1 MGSLSR
7 ACREADD
14 GTGGRDE
21 KLTTGKRAS
30 RLALT
35 AAAGLVAA
43 ACATK
48 SDVVDLQTS
57 IQTDLAAM
65 EARQDSFSMQLQLL
79 REDLL
84 AALESQEQRTLVG
97 GSELQRQLDDMR
109 MMLSQLQELSGQNQ
123 RWLLELQ
130 DLARRSGVPVEN
142 PDAGAAVSDPPG
154 GAEDSGD
161 GQTGGPAD
169 LYEAS
174 LQQYRR
180 GSYET
185 ARTGFDEFLSQYP
198 THALAPDAQYYR
210 AETFVQTDDSDRA
223 LEEFARVLELYPNS
237 RRAPTA
243 LYRSGIVEVERG
255 RSDDA
260 VLFFTRIVQGYPD
273 SDEAKL
279 AEDQLRRLNQ

>member
-1 MGSLSR
+1 MGTEQKR
-7 ACREADD
+7 RFRNR
-14 GTGGRDE
+14 GYGG
-21 KLTTGKRAS
+21 KLTTGRKAGQ
-30 RLALT
+30 LALT

-43 ACATK
+43 ACASK

-65 EARQDSFSMQLQLL
+65 EARQDSFSAQLMLL

-109 MMLSQLQELSGQNQ
+109 LMLSQLQELSGQNQ

-130 DLARRSGVPVEN
+130 QLARRSGVPVEN
-142 PDAGAAVSDPPG
+142 PGAAGADAGGTPAGGDDAAGQD
-154 GAEDSGD
+154 ADS
-161 GQTGGPAD
+161 GGPAA

-210 AETFVQTDDSDRA
+210 AETFVQTGDEDGA
-223 LEEFARVLELYPNS
+223 LVEFARVLELYPNS

-243 LYRSGIVEVERG
+243 LYRSGVVEVERG

>member
-1 MGSLSR
+1 MGPEQER
-7 ACREADD
+7 RVRYR
-14 GTGGRDE
+14 GYVG
-21 KLTTGKRAS
+21 KLTTGRGV
-30 RLALT
+30 RQLALV
-35 AAAGLVAA
+35 AATGLVVA

-65 EARQDSFSMQLQLL
+65 EARQDSLSVHLQLL

-97 GSELQRQLDDMR
+97 GSELQRQLDDMS

-130 DLARRSGVPVEN
+130 ELARRSGVPVEQ
-142 PDAGAAVSDPPG
+142 PPADATDTPADGAADT
-154 GAEDSGD
+154 GD
-161 GQTGGPAD
+161 GQAGGPAD

-185 ARTGFDEFLSQYP
+185 ARTGFDEFMSQYP

-210 AETFVQTDDSDRA
+210 AETFVQTGDADRA

>member
-1 MGSLSR
+1 MGSEQKRRLCNR
-7 ACREADD
+7 
-14 GTGGRDE
+14 GYGG
-21 KLTTGKRAS
+21 KLTTGRKAGQ
-30 RLALT
+30 LALT

-48 SDVVDLQTS
+48 SDVVELQTS
-57 IQTDLAAM
+57 IQYDLAAM
-65 EARQDSFSMQLQLL
+65 EARQDSFSVQLTAL
-79 REDLL
+79 RTDLL

-109 MMLSQLQELSGQNQ
+109 QMLSQLQELSGQNQ
-123 RWLLELQ
+123 RWLLEMQ
-130 DLARRSGVPVEN
+130 DLARRSGVPTEDSSAGVSVTPGGGE
-142 PDAGAAVSDPPG
+142 DAGD
-154 GAEDSGD
+154 D
-161 GQTGGPAD
+161 QTGGPAA

-210 AETFVQTDDSDRA
+210 AETFVQTGAADRA

-243 LYRSGIVEVERG
+243 LYRSGVVEVERG

-260 VLFFTRIVQGYPD
+260 ALFFTRIVQGYPD

>member
-1 MGSLSR
+1 
-7 ACREADD
+7 
-14 GTGGRDE
+14 
-21 KLTTGKRAS
+21 LTTGRKAGQ
-30 RLALT
+30 LALT
-35 AAAGLVAA
+35 AAAGLVVA

-65 EARQDSFSMQLQLL
+65 EARQDSFSVHLQRL

-97 GSELQRQLDDMR
+97 GSELQRQLDDMSL
-109 MMLSQLQELSGQNQ
+109 MLSQLQELSGQNQ
-123 RWLLELQ
+123 RWLLEMQ
-130 DLARRSGVPVEN
+130 DLARRSGVPVEDSN
-142 PDAGAAVSDPPG
+142 AGLNDVPG
-154 GAEDSGD
+154 GGEAAGED
-161 GQTGGPAD
+161 QTGGPAD

-210 AETFVQTDDSDRA
+210 AETFVQTGDADRA

-260 VLFFTRIVQGYPD
+260 ALFFTRIVQGYPD